1 VAVARA
7 MMANARRALL
17 AADFGKFARNATH
30 FLGNLSDCT
39 AIATEGAPPAAIRSL
54 VREGPLKLIIAGD

>member
-7 MMANARRALL
+7 MMANARRALR
-17 AADFGKFARNATH
+17 AADCGKFVRNATH
-30 FLGNLSDCT
+30 FAGNLSDCT
-39 AIATEGAPPAAIRSL
+39 ALAMDGAPPAAIRSL